1 MSHSISLTLRML
13 SDWHIGAGTGQ
24 YGRLS
29 RQVLKD
35 EKHGLPFVPAKSLNG
50 VWRDGCEIAARAL
63 DTNTGTNSES
73 RTGRGTGRDGG
84 SGNSGNGS
92 GSDSG
97 SGSGS
102 GSGGGGG
109 ASASSG
115 GDSSGGGGAR
125 GGDGIWRSWVDYLF
139 GYQPTFLSAE
149 AGDAPAVAARHPRP
163 AALRYLGPLR
173 LSGELGQ
180 AIAGNRR
187 LLDAVT
193 FVKPGVA
200 HDPVTGAAREDML
213 RFDEMARGGVTL
225 EGTAE
230 LPEGLTEEQLGC
242 ARALLWA
249 GARLVEGIG
258 AKRRR
263 GSGRCRLDLG
273 GTGLPPS
280 GDDLARWTANPVPP
294 PQPEGPPQPDSA
306 GKRAAG
312 EGWEHVV
319 LRMTLETPL
328 LAHHR
333 TVGNLVESRD
343 HVPGWILLGPVLK
356 RLNSSAAA
364 AAARCGD
371 LVVTPATPQVD
382 GARGRP
388 VPRVFERDKED
399 RSIHNRAA
407 EASPQDRA
415 FKRVRKGY
423 VSVAPN
429 VAVETPEFVLRMHN
443 TIEDESQRPAQAL
456 GGVYV
461 YQAIK
466 PGTVLVAEVRVRRGI
481 LDAGW
486 WTNLSGQWRLGRS
499 RKDDYGLVS
508 VTTELVDPTSEATP
522 IRAGDRLC
530 VWLLS
535 DVLVRDS
542 RLAPSDDPHDFAEL
556 LQKTFAEAGADGV
569 KLEPVLQERG
579 RIPTSYEI
587 ARTDSWHRGWRLPRP
602 VLLGFAAGGCLTFA
616 VKAGHIGADV
626 LAEVE
631 RSGIG
636 ERRGEGFGQVRIND
650 PLLVNKVPT
659 GGGRQPVEQARAAA
673 RRLATNDPGHAGA
686 RLIETAAWRA
696 EIWRLAE
703 ERAASPNEVLGSI
716 VGLSATRLNALRR
729 LFDHLGEEP
738 EVLEARIV
746 RLTKRWDAPRITA
759 AIRTLLARQDVWET
773 LQFED
778 QYRLCLTVDGPDVLP
793 RELRPEALRSL
804 LTACLAAHTRQKA
817 HTQQEAH
824 TRQEAQE
831 ERT

>member
-1 MSHSISLTLRML
+1 MSHSVSLTLRML

-63 DTNTGTNSES
+63 DTETAT
-73 RTGRGTGRDGG
+73 
-84 SGNSGNGS
+84 
-92 GSDSG
+92 
-97 SGSGS
+97 
-102 GSGGGGG
+102 
-109 ASASSG
+109 
-115 GDSSGGGGAR
+115 
-125 GGDGIWRSWVDYLF
+125 GIWHSWVDYLF
-139 GYQPTFLSAE
+139 GYQPAFLSAE
-149 AGDAPAVAARHPRP
+149 AGETPAAPARHPRP

-173 LSGELGQ
+173 LSGGLGP
-180 AIAGNRR
+180 AIAGDRR

-200 HDPVTGAAREDML
+200 HDPSTGAARDDML

-225 EGTAE
+225 EGAAE
-230 LPEGLTEEQLGC
+230 LPAGLTEEELGC

-273 GTGLPPS
+273 GAGLPPS
-280 GDDLARWTANPVPP
+280 GDDLARWTENPVPP
-294 PQPEGPPQPDSA
+294 PDPEGPPQPDSA
-306 GKRAAG
+306 GRPVAG
-312 EGWEHVV
+312 DGWEHVV
-319 LRMTLETPL
+319 MRMTLDAPL

-333 TVGNLVESRD
+333 TVGNLVEGRD

-356 RLNSSAAA
+356 RLGSPAAA

-371 LVVTPATPQVD
+371 LVVTPATPQVG

-399 RSIHNRAA
+399 RDVYLNRMA
-407 EASPQDRA
+407 EGHPKGRS
-415 FKRVRKGY
+415 FKRVREGY
-423 VSVAPN
+423 VTAAPN
-429 VAVETPEFVLRMHN
+429 VAVEAPEFVLRMHN
-443 TIEDESQRPAQAL
+443 TIEDRSQRPAQAL

-461 YQAIK
+461 YQALK
-466 PGTVLVAEVRVRRGI
+466 PGTVLVAEVRARRGI
-481 LDAGW
+481 LADGW
-486 WTNLSGQWRLGRS
+486 WTSLEGRWQLGRS

-508 VTTELVDPTSEATP
+508 VTAEPAEPAEPASEAVP
-522 IRAGDRLC
+522 ITTGGRLS

-535 DVLVRDS
+535 DVLVRDG
-542 RLAPSDDPHDFAEL
+542 RLAPSDDPRDLAAL
-556 LQKTFAEAGADGV
+556 LVRTFAAAGAEGV
-569 KLEPVLQERG
+569 KLVPVLHERD
-579 RIPTSYEI
+579 RTPTSYEV
-587 ARTDSWHRGWRLPRP
+587 ARTDSWHRKWRLPRP

-616 VKAGHIGADV
+616 VEAGRIGADV

-636 ERRGEGFGQVRIND
+636 ERRGEGFGQIRIND
-650 PLLVNKVPT
+650 PLLMNKAPEG
-659 GGGRQPVEQARAAA
+659 GGGRPHEQPGPAA
-673 RRLATNDPGHAGA
+673 RKLPTTDPGHAGA

-703 ERAASPNEVLGSI
+703 ERAARPDEVLGAI
-716 VGLSATRLNALRR
+716 VDLSATRLNALRR

-738 EVLEARIV
+738 DALEARVV
-746 RLTKRWDAPRITA
+746 RLTGRWNAPHITT

-773 LQFED
+773 LGFD
-778 QYRLCLTVDGPDVLP
+778 DRGGLCLTVDGPDALP
-793 RELRPEALRSL
+793 RELRAEALRSL
-804 LTACLAAHTRQKA
+804 LTACLAAHVRRNAHARRNAHGRGEAGTRK
-817 HTQQEAH
+817 EA
-824 TRQEAQE
+824 RPEEA
-831 ERT
+831 RA